1 MRAAHKRMDLNEEHF
16 QAVAEA
22 LQKTLQELGVS
33 EPLIQEVMAI
43 AGSTHD
49 DVLNLWKIKLKLA
62 VEVTRVCVCL
72 DRRV

>member
-16 QAVAEA
+16 QAVAET

-49 DVLNLWKIKLKLA
+49 DVLNLWKIKFKL
-62 VEVTRVCVCL
+62 VIEVTHVCVCL

>member
-1 MRAAHKRMDLNEEHF
+1 MTFAFGGPTKWNGRSMRAAHKRMDLNEEHF

-49 DVLNLWKIKLKLA
+49 DVLNL
-62 VEVTRVCVCL
+62 
-72 DRRV
+72 

>member
-49 DVLNLWKIKLKLA
+49 DVL
-62 VEVTRVCVCL
+62 
-72 DRRV
+72 